1 MSGCG
6 ELCVGVGVGVGGLRG
21 LWVGDEGVFRGGMHS
36 SYFSF
41 SPKANILTMNF
52 STENI
57 EILQIQ

>member
-6 ELCVGVGVGVGGLRG
+6 ELCVGVGVGVGG

-41 SPKANILTMNF
+41 SPKANILTINF

-57 EILQIQ
+57 DILQIE